1 MLSSLSYAAPWDYRN
16 SRHRFPTIHGSPS
29 FRRVRAAAA
38 GHGLSLT
45 ELSVLH
51 RLETEGPASTADLAR
66 AESVRPQSMGAYRIA
81 ALDARGFI
89 ERKPHATDGRQF
101 KIAITSKGLAIRN
114 AARTAKRTWFAE
126 AMAQLDDD
134 ERETLRRATV
144 IIQRLAAK

>member
-1 MLSSLSYAAPWDYRN
+1 MPR
-16 SRHRFPTIHGSPS
+16 PTIETAAIDFLQSMGLL

-66 AESVRPQSMGAYRIA
+66 AESVRPQSMGATIA